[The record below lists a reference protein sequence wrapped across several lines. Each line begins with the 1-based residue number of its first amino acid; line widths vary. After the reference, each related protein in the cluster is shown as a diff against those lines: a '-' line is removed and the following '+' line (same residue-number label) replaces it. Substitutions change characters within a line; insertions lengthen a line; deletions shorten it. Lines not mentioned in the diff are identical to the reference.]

1 MASFGW
7 KRKIGEKVSKVTSQQ
22 FEEEAADV
30 VKKEDIDWIHAT
42 KRKKEVLLEDNIT
55 KSKRLREEGI
65 ALAQNARH
73 LEAIKVWDSAIHLT
87 PEDASLYEMKSQDF
101 HTTVMCLAAGAA
113 RELRTSCLIVALMCL
128 DEKFHAVQT
137 AETAVQR
144 DPHFVEAWQT
154 LGRAQLGLG
163 EITMAIR
170 SFQVGLHLC
179 PTNSE
184 LREEDLTWA
193 LRLFQQKKGA
203 VKTEERKKDCRGINE
218 ELEIIP
224 DYDFESD
231 EVVAACAAISQRQ
244 VASANNTGIVVSAS
258 GLVTNAEQKKNDS
271 SDSNT
276 EMFIKAR

>member
-87 PEDASLYEMKSQDF
+87 PEDASLYEMKSQ
-101 HTTVMCLAAGAA
+101 
-113 RELRTSCLIVALMCL
+113 ALMCL

-231 EVVAACAAISQRQ
+231 EVVA
-244 VASANNTGIVVSAS
+244 SANNTGIVVSAS